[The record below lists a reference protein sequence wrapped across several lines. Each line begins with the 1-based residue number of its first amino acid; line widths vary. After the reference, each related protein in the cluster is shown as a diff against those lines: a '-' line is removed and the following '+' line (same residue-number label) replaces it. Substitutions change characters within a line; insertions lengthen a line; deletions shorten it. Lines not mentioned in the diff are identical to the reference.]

1 MSGIKVLRKTKRE
14 LELEIKGEDHT
25 FLNALKSALLQN
37 EDVKIATYDI
47 EFPSISDPI
56 LYLRTKD
63 SDPIE
68 ALKDAS
74 ALLSKQ
80 CDEFKRKFKK
90 KAQ

>member
-1 MSGIKVLRKTKRE
+1 MEAKILRKTKHE
-14 LELEIKGEDHT
+14 LELELKGEDHT
-25 FLNALKSALLQN
+25 FLNALKSVLLQN

-47 EFPSISDPI
+47 EYPGVSDPV
-56 LYLRTKD
+56 LYMRTKD
-63 SDPIE
+63 TNPIE

-74 ALLSKQ
+74 ALLSRQ

>member
-1 MSGIKVLRKTKRE
+1 MGEIKILRKTKHE
-14 LELEIKGEDHT
+14 LELELKGEDHT

-37 EDVKIATYDI
+37 EGVKIATYDI
-47 EFPSISDPI
+47 ECPGISDPV
-56 LYLRTKD
+56 LYVRTKD
-63 SDPIE
+63 TDPIE

-80 CDEFKRKFKK
+80 CDGFKRKFKK